1 MGCDESLLR
10 LGLFLL
16 MCFSNYPESRVLKD
30 ESGNEMGVPGSLT
43 LLQNVGMS
51 TQPISS
57 LDWSPDKLGLA
68 VSTAF
73 DQTIRVIVTTKLNTI

>member
-1 MGCDESLLR
+1 MFR
-10 LGLFLL
+10 LGLSLL
-16 MCFSNYPESRVLKD
+16 IRFSNYPESRVLKD